1 MEKKCSKC
9 NVVKNVSEFG
19 KRKDAKDGLKYNC
32 KTYSNESRKFSRLL
46 EIEKKL
52 LETQKIKKSRK
63 GSNSESI
70 EKIKEQIKQY
80 QSDNGEDIRN
90 YKKKYKEVNK
100 ENEKRKALS
109 SIFYPSL
116 TIETRFNC

>member
-46 EIEKKL
+46 EIKK
-52 LETQKIKKSRK
+52 
-63 GSNSESI
+63 
-70 EKIKEQIKQY
+70 
-80 QSDNGEDIRN
+80 N
-90 YKKKYKEVNK
+90 Y
-100 ENEKRKALS
+100 
-109 SIFYPSL
+109 
-116 TIETRFNC
+116 